1 MHGSFLIPL
10 LPRSLLGVLGLLAAV
25 GNAGLR
31 IAIVPIF
38 LAPLFDRVLTTGEL
52 SALPGILGLA
62 GLAVLGN
69 SLLIFAQDGLLGRE
83 AAVVAAH
90 WRERVYEDLLS
101 RRPGTLSGTSG
112 GLASRILTDLKEI
125 EIFLQIG
132 VGGLVAESVT
142 ILGTLAVLTVLSP
155 VTTLT
160 LLAFTLPLVATLGI
174 MGRRLRHASTAS
186 QEGIEEIG
194 AHLQEGFRHLRIVR
208 AFGAGRFLLERF
220 ARANLKTRFTS
231 TQRARLASMQVPASQ
246 LLVFAAVVGLVS
258 LLAGRVAGD
267 TLTVGEAAT
276 YLTLVALLATPA
288 QLLPRSYAFLQ
299 QARAARARLHRLS
312 HFQVDQVHRVAPETD
327 EPGLVLHDITFHYT
341 PTAPVLQSVS
351 ASLGHRGL
359 VALSGESG
367 AGKST
372 LLDLMLGFLLP
383 QQGAVLWNG
392 EAIHRLPERRRIE
405 LIGYVPQE
413 PDLLRGTLIEN
424 LTLGRSAGEAEI
436 WQLLTDFQLDR
447 VVRGLPGELQY
458 NLREDGSG
466 LSGGQR
472 QRLAVARAL
481 LGNPAVLLLDEPS
494 SNLDTESEAV
504 LVHALVRQAEDRL
517 VVVVAHQ
524 PALLEAADRVLHLSG
539 DGALKFQESPLVGT
553 T

>member
-1 MHGSFLIPL
+1 MHGSCLIPL

-62 GLAVLGN
+62 GLAVVGN

-101 RRPGTLSGTSG
+101 RRPGTLPGTSG
-112 GLASRILTDLKEI
+112 GLTSRILTDLKEI
-125 EIFLQIG
+125 ETFLQIG

-160 LLAFTLPLVATLGI
+160 LLAFTLPLVATLGV

-186 QEGIEEIG
+186 QEGIEEVG
-194 AHLQEGFRHLRIVR
+194 AHLQEGLRHLRIVR

-231 TQRARLASMQVPASQ
+231 IQRARLASMQVPASQ
-246 LLVFAAVVGLVS
+246 MLVFAAVAGLVS

-312 HFQVDQVHRVAPETD
+312 HFQVDQVHRDAPETD

-341 PTAPVLQSVS
+341 PTAPVLRSVS

-372 LLDLMLGFLLP
+372 LLGLMLGFLLP
-383 QQGAVLWNG
+383 RQGAVLWNG

-436 WQLLTDFQLDR
+436 WQLLTDLQLDR

-494 SNLDTESEAV
+494 SSLDTESEAV
-504 LVHALVRQAEDRL
+504 LVHTLVRQAEDRL
-517 VVVVAHQ
+517 VVVVAHR
-524 PALLEAADRVLHLSG
+524 PALLEAANRVLHLSG

>member
-1 MHGSFLIPL
+1 MHGSCLIPL

-62 GLAVLGN
+62 GLAVVGN
-69 SLLIFAQDGLLGRE
+69 SLLIFVQDGLLGRE

-90 WRERVYEDLLS
+90 WRERIYEDLLS
-101 RRPGTLSGTSG
+101 RRPGTLPGTSG
-112 GLASRILTDLKEI
+112 GLTSRILTDLKEI
-125 EIFLQIG
+125 ETFLQIG

-160 LLAFTLPLVATLGI
+160 LLAFTLPLVTILGV

-186 QEGIEEIG
+186 QEGIEEVG

-208 AFGAGRFLLERF
+208 AFGAGGFLLERF
-220 ARANLKTRFTS
+220 AHANLKTRFTS
-231 TQRARLASMQVPASQ
+231 VQRARLASMQVPASQ
-246 LLVFAAVVGLVS
+246 MLVFAAVAGLVS

-312 HFQVDQVHRVAPETD
+312 HFQVDQVHRDTLETD

-341 PTAPVLQSVS
+341 PTAPVLRSVS

-372 LLDLMLGFLLP
+372 LLGLMLGFLLP
-383 QQGAVLWNG
+383 RQGAVLWNG

-436 WQLLTDFQLDR
+436 WQLLTDLQLDR

-494 SNLDTESEAV
+494 SSLDTESEAV
-504 LVHALVRQAEDRL
+504 LVHTLVRQAEDRL
-517 VVVVAHQ
+517 VVVVAHR

-539 DGALKFQESPLVGT
+539 DGVLKFQESPLVGT